1 MNENI
6 PSMTHAISMVEPRT
20 TLRQRLAIQWSNV
33 HTKYYHFNQ
42 YELCTL
48 VFFIFTWRSIYLG
61 DLWKDH
67 KNTLVRSF
75 HFIFHLHYNQ
85 NWNFGFLLPIPEHIS
100 SSPVFTGFK
109 LANCKFLCS
118 ILWTIVCLVF
128 F

>member
-48 VFFIFTWRSIYLG
+48 VFFYIHLKKYLSERPLERSQEYFS
-61 DLWKDH
+61 
-67 KNTLVRSF
+67 LVLSF
-75 HFIFHLHYNQ
+75 HV
-85 NWNFGFLLPIPEHIS
+85 S
-100 SSPVFTGFK
+100 FT
-109 LANCKFLCS
+109 L
-118 ILWTIVCLVF
+118 
-128 F
+128 